1 MIDIS
6 KELKFLNR
14 SDGAKVLD
22 DLKRNQT
29 ELAIKIYLLNCV
41 YSINQLKEI
50 TDKNKLNLSVIFT
63 LEYDN
68 EIGHFFSFKIRN
80 NIGNYIYDNFKL
92 ASPNNKSKKDSLIRK
107 IQSIF
112 NNINN
117 SIKIEYINQEI
128 KKNKPYQYKITKQNL
143 ELIQKLIL
151 SKELFTILEYGTL
164 QNKVLNNNNE
174 ITKVSKIWFLKIYI
188 YIYNIRNLTD
198 NLQRIKII
206 AKALKK

>member
-14 SDGAKVLD
+14 SEGAKVLD
-22 DLKRNQT
+22 DLKKNHT
-29 ELAIKIYLLNCV
+29 ELGIKIYLLNCLH
-41 YSINQLKEI
+41 SINQLKEI

-68 EIGHFFSFKIRN
+68 EIGHFFTFKIKN
-80 NIGNYIYDNFKL
+80 NLGNYIYDNFKL
-92 ASPNNKSKKDSLIRK
+92 ASPTNKSKKDSLIRK

-117 SIKIEYINQEI
+117 SISIEYINSEL

-143 ELIQKLIL
+143 DVIQKLIL
-151 SKELFTILEYGTL
+151 SKELLTVLEYSTL
-164 QNKVLNNNNE
+164 QNQISHQHKEQNK
-174 ITKVSKIWFLKIYI
+174 ISKI
-188 YIYNIRNLTD
+188 
-198 NLQRIKII
+198 
-206 AKALKK
+206 

>member
-1 MIDIS
+1 MIDVS
-6 KELKFLNR
+6 KELKFLSR
-14 SDGAKVLD
+14 SDGAKILD
-22 DLKRNQT
+22 DLKKNQT
-29 ELAIKIYLLNCV
+29 ELGIKIYLLNFV

-63 LEYDN
+63 LDYDN

-80 NIGNYIYDNFKL
+80 NVGNYIYDNFKL

-117 SIKIEYINQEI
+117 SIKIDYLNSELT
-128 KKNKPYQYKITKQNL
+128 KNKPYQYKITKQNL
-143 ELIQKLIL
+143 DLIQKLIL
-151 SKELFTILEYGTL
+151 SKDLISILEHGIL
-164 QNKVLNNNNE
+164 QNQLPN
-174 ITKVSKIWFLKIYI
+174 TKVEQSNISKIWFYLKNIYI
-188 YIYNIRNLTD
+188 YIIRNLTD

>member
-14 SDGAKVLD
+14 SEGAKILD
-22 DLKRNQT
+22 DLKKNYT
-29 ELAIKIYLLNCV
+29 ELAVKIYLLNCIH
-41 YSINQLKEI
+41 SINQLKEI

-92 ASPNNKSKKDSLIRK
+92 ASPTNKSKKDSLIRK

-117 SIKIEYINQEI
+117 SIKVEYINTEF

-143 ELIQKLIL
+143 DLIQKLIL
-151 SKELFTILEYGTL
+151 SKELLTILDYGLL
-164 QNKVLNNNNE
+164 QNQISNQNIDTNK
-174 ITKVSKIWFLKIYI
+174 ISKI
-188 YIYNIRNLTD
+188 
-198 NLQRIKII
+198 
-206 AKALKK
+206 

>member
-174 ITKVSKIWFLKIYI
+174 ITKVSKI
-188 YIYNIRNLTD
+188 
-198 NLQRIKII
+198 
-206 AKALKK
+206 